1 MEDIRKLLK
10 SRAVKFQFQK
20 VDGSIRVAY
29 VTTNVDLIDSDHKD
43 QAMELSE
50 HDLTYFDL
58 DKCQWRS
65 ISKDMQSSVVVI
77 D

>member
-20 VDGSIRVAY
+20 VDGSVRVAY
-29 VTTNVDLIDSDHKD
+29 GTTNVDLIDSDHKD

-65 ISKDMQSSVVVI
+65 IAKDLQSSVVVI